1 MLHVDALRPEG
12 GLGVQCQI
20 PFQIF
25 LLFLISSIAGK
36 WKEVERSGVKLE
48 HETISLACASALVQ
62 KRIYREIVDFDNHLD
77 DISQVKQFY
86 PGMYFFSKNCLPPP
100 HLLKIFFFIRHT
112 GMRGK
117 DFYVFAELGKLNG
130 FLG

>member
-1 MLHVDALRPEG
+1 MINRMLHVDALRPEG

-25 LLFLISSIAGK
+25 LLFLISYIAGK

-86 PGMYFFSKNCLPPP
+86 PGMYFFSKNYLSPLPTFCKSFFPIRYTCLRG
-100 HLLKIFFFIRHT
+100 KFFI
-112 GMRGK
+112 
-117 DFYVFAELGKLNG
+117 
-130 FLG
+130 FLCIC

>member
-1 MLHVDALRPEG
+1 MINRMLHVDALRPEG

-25 LLFLISSIAGK
+25 LLFLISYIAGK

-86 PGMYFFSKNCLPPP
+86 PGMYFFSKNYLSPP
-100 HLLKIFFFIRHT
+100 HLL
-112 GMRGK
+112 
-117 DFYVFAELGKLNG
+117 
-130 FLG
+130 